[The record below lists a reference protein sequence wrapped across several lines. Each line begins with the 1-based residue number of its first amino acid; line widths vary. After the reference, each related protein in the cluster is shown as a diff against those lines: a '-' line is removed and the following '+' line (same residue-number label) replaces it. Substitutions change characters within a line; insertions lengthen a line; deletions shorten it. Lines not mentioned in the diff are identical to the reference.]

1 MSDIHFPKGIEKEL
15 EIAIIRAFGSAIIE
29 FEAVLFQKV
38 LLYSAQMLITEDGF
52 KAKINEMADRGFVAP
67 LEFHG
72 RPCWKKLAS
81 EEDLESEEPLTPEE
95 IRTILEQGQKDIPDR
110 DRTSRSPSDRFVTE
124 ARNIAQDVLHLIR
137 SGLLAEAQ
145 NKERARR
152 EIIRHLQEMRRTL
165 TDSEQE
171 FVKYVEENLPEI
183 SGRMKLILK
192 AKGEDLLLPALRMI
206 EAGIREDS

>member
-1 MSDIHFPKGIEKEL
+1 MSDIHIPEGMEKEL

-38 LLYSAQMLITEDGF
+38 LLYSAQMLITEDIF
-52 KAKINEMADRGFVAP
+52 KSKVNEMADRGFVAP

-72 RPCWKKLAS
+72 RPCWRKLAS

-95 IRTILEQGQKDIPDR
+95 IRAILEQGQKDFPDR
-110 DRTSRSPSDRFVTE
+110 ERISRSPSDRFVTE

-137 SGLLAEAQ
+137 SGLLAEAKNQ
-145 NKERARR
+145 KRARK